1 MANDK
6 LRRWIDL
13 LAALLRR
20 NRPATLEELV
30 DDVPA
35 YRAYLA
41 EERRER
47 ETARRMFERDK
58 DDLRTFGVPIRTVPG
73 EDGEPAGYELKRPH
87 FYLPYLTVLRD
98 GRTSK
103 PDKVDRYGYK
113 ALQELAF
120 EPDELEAVVEAAL
133 RVQRLGDRGL
143 AELAASALRK
153 LTFDL
158 PVDTVMRDASVASA
172 SEEPPAITPRMMQAP
187 REELRMSYMAS
198 AIPAGRAEPSPT
210 VLEALDE
217 ALRGRKHVV
226 VEYYAM
232 GSDTL
237 STRTLAPYGLFF
249 LGHHWYVAAG
259 EAHQPTGPVKN
270 FRVSRIRS
278 AVVNRKKPG
287 SPDYGIP
294 ADFRLREH
302 ARSKQAWELG
312 DGAALE
318 AIVAFTG
325 TTGPT
330 RAALRLGEPVD
341 GEPTQRRFVVRRV
354 DTFARWLLGFA
365 GEAEPV
371 APPELVDAYHALA
384 AQALAVY
391 GGGDD

>member
-20 NRPATLEELV
+20 THPATLEELV
-30 DDVPA
+30 EDVPA

-41 EERRER
+41 EDKRQR
-47 ETARRMFERDK
+47 ETTRRMFERDK
-58 DDLRTFGVPIRTVPG
+58 DDLRSFGVPIRTTPG
-73 EDGEPAGYELKRPH
+73 EDGEPAGYELKRAH

-98 GRTSK
+98 GRKSK
-103 PDKVDRYGYK
+103 PRKIDRFGYK
-113 ALQELAF
+113 ALQELTF
-120 EPDELEAVVEAAL
+120 EPEELEAVVEAAL
-133 RVQRLGDRGL
+133 RVPRLGDPGL

-158 PVDTVMRDASVASA
+158 PVDAAMRDATAVGMGEEHGISA
-172 SEEPPAITPRMMQAP
+172 MAMPGP
-187 REELRMSYMAS
+187 REPRASYSMSMMSMSRAQPE
-198 AIPAGRAEPSPT
+198 PAPN

-226 VEYYAM
+226 VEYHAI

-249 LGHHWYVAAG
+249 LGHHWYVAAR
-259 EAHQPTGPVKN
+259 EAEMPTGPVKN

-278 AVVNRKKPG
+278 AIVNRRREG
-287 SPDYGIP
+287 SPDYEIP

-302 ARSKQAWELG
+302 TRSKQSWELG

-318 AIVAFTG
+318 AIVAFHG
-325 TTGPT
+325 ATGPT
-330 RAALRLGEPVD
+330 RAALRLGEQVD
-341 GEPTQRRFVVRRV
+341 GEPTHRRFVVRRV
-354 DTFARWLLGFA
+354 DTFARWLLSFT
-365 GEAEPV
+365 GEAEPLS
-371 APPELVDAYHALA
+371 PPELVDAFRELA
-384 AQALAVY
+384 ERALAVY
-391 GGGDD
+391 GGRDD

>member
-20 NRPATLEELV
+20 NRSATLEELV

-35 YRAYLA
+35 YRAYLSD
-41 EERRER
+41 ERRER

-58 DDLRTFGVPIRTVPG
+58 DDLRSFGVPIRTVAG
-73 EDGEPAGYELKRPH
+73 EDGEPAGYELRRAH

-98 GRTSK
+98 GRTSR
-103 PDKVDRYGYK
+103 PHKVDRYGYK

-133 RVQRLGDRGL
+133 RVQRLRDPGL

-158 PVDTVMRDASVASA
+158 P
-172 SEEPPAITPRMMQAP
+172 
-187 REELRMSYMAS
+187 REEARLPHMA
-198 AIPAGRAEPSPT
+198 PAMAVGSGRPEPSPSA
-210 VLEALDE
+210 LEALDE

-237 STRTLAPYGLFF
+237 ATRTLAPYGLFF
-249 LGHHWYVAAG
+249 LGHHWYVAAR
-259 EAHQPTGPVKN
+259 EAEQPTGPVKN

-278 AVVNRKKPG
+278 AVVNRRKPG
-287 SPDYGIP
+287 SPDYEIP
-294 ADFRLREH
+294 ADFHLREH

-318 AIVAFTG
+318 AVVAFTG
-325 TTGPT
+325 ATGPT
-330 RAALRLGEPVD
+330 RAALRLGEPVA
-341 GEPTQRRFVVRRV
+341 GEPTHRRFMVRRV
-354 DTFARWLLGFA
+354 ETFARWLLGFA
-365 GEAEPV
+365 GEAEPL
-371 APPELVDAYHALA
+371 APPELVEAYHALA
-384 AQALAVY
+384 ARALAVY
-391 GGGDD
+391 GDADG

>member
-73 EDGEPAGYELKRPH
+73 EDGEAAGYELKRTH

-98 GRTSK
+98 GRKSK

-120 EPDELEAVVEAAL
+120 EPDELEAIVEAAL

-153 LTFDL
+153 LAFDL
-158 PVDTVMRDASVASA
+158 PVDALMRDATVASA
-172 SEEPPAITPRMMQAP
+172 SEEPAASTAEVMQGPREAP
-187 REELRMSYMAS
+187 RLPYMAS
-198 AIPAGRAEPSPT
+198 AIPAGRSEPAPS

-249 LGHHWYVAAG
+249 LGHHWYVAAR
-259 EAHQPTGPVKN
+259 EAEQPAGPVKN

-278 AVVNRKKPG
+278 AVVNRRKPG
-287 SPDYGIP
+287 SPDYEIP

-302 ARSKQAWELG
+302 ARSRQAWELG

-325 TTGPT
+325 PTGPT
-330 RAALRLGEPVD
+330 RAALRLGEPVE

-354 DTFARWLLGFA
+354 DTFTRWLLGFA
-365 GEAEPV
+365 GEAEPL

-384 AQALAVY
+384 ARALAVY